1 MSDCVFCKIISNE
14 IKTERL
20 YENDNSIVILDIR
33 PASKKGGHCLVISKK
48 HYKSIS
54 EVDDKTLFDMAKSI
68 KIVSKALLK
77 FGDGLNI
84 LQNNGKEAGQLIDHV
99 HFHIIPRFKDDNIK
113 LHKWESYEYKEG
125 EINKVFNKIKSL
137 LKDINS

>member
-1 MSDCVFCKIISNE
+1 MPDCVFCKIVNNE

-20 YENDNSIVILDIR
+20 YENEGSIVILDIR

-48 HYKSIS
+48 HYKSI
-54 EVDDKTLFDMAKSI
+54 EDVDDKTLFDIARAI

-77 FGDGLNI
+77 FGDSLNI

-99 HFHIIPRFKDDNIK
+99 HFHLIPRFKDDNIR
-113 LHKWESYEYKEG
+113 LHKWESYDYKEG
-125 EINKVFNKIKSL
+125 EMNRVFNKIKSL